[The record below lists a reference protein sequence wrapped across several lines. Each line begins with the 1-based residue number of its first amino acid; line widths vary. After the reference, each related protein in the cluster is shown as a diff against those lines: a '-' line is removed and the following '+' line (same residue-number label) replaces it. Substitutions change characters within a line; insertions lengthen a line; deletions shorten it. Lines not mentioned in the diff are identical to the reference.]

1 VSPRVDRYGERL
13 DDDDAQPSLPFT
25 GDLPAD
31 RCGGAAAPPP
41 LCCELCRTLLLP
53 ENYTGSCRE
62 CASIV
67 SARLRLVVEERWRDL
82 GDGEHIV
89 RTRPHRAIVERGQIA
104 PLPPRLH
111 RRREAVRQPARGR
124 GVARPSLRR
133 CSGAL
138 CRRRSAQPE
147 RLEHPVGNAEG
158 ERRGRQEESSFG
170 CQRGSPEGETTMS
183 GRTSPTGERNLLGL
197 RAGRARRGRLVDDGG
212 QTSVRAGGHRPRAEH
227 LVRGPDLPGVPPGG
241 GDGRPMS
248 GASAIE
254 QTWNRRTAA

>member
-13 DDDDAQPSLPFT
+13 DDDDPQPSLPFT

-53 ENYTGSCRE
+53 ENYTGSCRD

-124 GVARPSLRR
+124 GVARPRSD
-133 CSGAL
+133 GAQAL
-138 CRRRSAQPE
+138 YADDDPLNPNASNIQWGTPKE
-147 RLEHPVGNAEG
+147 NAEDAK
-158 ERRGRQEESSFG
+158 
-170 CQRGSPEGETTMS
+170 
-183 GRTSPTGERNLLGL
+183 RN
-197 RAGRARRGRLVDDGG
+197 R
-212 QTSVRAGGHRPRAEH
+212 
-227 LVRGPDLPGVPPGG
+227 
-241 GDGRPMS
+241 
-248 GASAIE
+248 ASAA
-254 QTWNRRTAA
+254 NGAARKEKQP